1 MKMAEFRACMDGITK
16 HYLFENKDF
25 MLPSDTFD
33 GANYKPVSPGD
44 TQVIV

>member
-1 MKMAEFRACMDGITK
+1 MKMAEFRACMDAINK

-25 MLPSDTFD
+25 MLPSDTLS
-33 GANYKPVSPGD
+33 GTEYKPVPLGD